1 MHQATRTF
9 RSRQA
14 ALRALVEPQLA
25 AVWPLLDPERVDE
38 TFPEWSRQAG
48 ALVVAH
54 RTVSVAAS
62 ARYLRELGVTV
73 TTGGKLPAE
82 VLLRSLE
89 VTGPISIKQGM
100 TAGKTLQLAAADALR
115 ASMGAATRH
124 VLEGGNETVRASSIA
139 DRKVKGWQRV
149 AAGNACAFCQD
160 LAGRGEVYSEASAD
174 FSCHDNCACSVEPVL
189 T

>member
-1 MHQATRTF
+1 MHPATRTF

-25 AVWPLLDPERVDE
+25 TAWALLDPERVDD
-38 TFPEWSRQAG
+38 TFPAWSAQAG
-48 ALVVAH
+48 AIVVAH
-54 RTVSVAAS
+54 RAVSNAIA

-73 TTGGKLPAE
+73 APSVRLPAA

-100 TAGKTLQLAAADALR
+100 TAGKTIQLAAADALQ
-115 ASMGAATRH
+115 ATMGAATRH
-124 VLEGGNETVRASSIA
+124 VLEGGNETVRASSVA

-174 FSCHDNCACSVEPVL
+174 FSCHDNCACSVEPVF